1 MSKGSPRIVIRL
13 TPDEMVFVQAA
24 ADTTSVDI
32 KKLAKM
38 GVLREAMDVRNKLI
52 EHLKQE
58 KQRRETAG
66 TSDSSVPVQ
75 DVESQSVSSNTLYE
89 QSQASHDSG
98 AGTQP

>member
-58 KQRRETAG
+58 QQRREDSG
-66 TSDSSVPVQ
+66 TTDSTDSVQ
-75 DVESQSVSSNTLYE
+75 GGESQSVQSSALHQ
-89 QSQASHDSG
+89 QSQAGDDTR
-98 AGTQP
+98 AGT